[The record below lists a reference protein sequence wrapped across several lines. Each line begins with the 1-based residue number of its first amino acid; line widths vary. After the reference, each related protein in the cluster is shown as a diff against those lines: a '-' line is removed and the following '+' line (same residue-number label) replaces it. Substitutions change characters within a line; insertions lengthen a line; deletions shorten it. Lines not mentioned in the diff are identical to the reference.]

1 MSENVRST
9 VLSAELR
16 ALALEELNESDEVRK
31 QSIAELK
38 DWISTQDSSYSQLG
52 KRRTYYFHFSC
63 HKNRDCYSVL
73 Q

>member
-1 MSENVRST
+1 MEEPVSENVRST

-16 ALALEELNESDEVRK
+16 ALALEELNESDKVRI

-52 KRRTYYFHFSC
+52 KRKILFPF
-63 HKNRDCYSVL
+63 
-73 Q
+73 